1 LPESPR
7 SARSITQ
14 PPGKCSPIRAAAAQ
28 PCCCGHRRSVRD
40 SAAAILLLLNS
51 RGHLVSGAE
60 SDATAEQLELFDT
73 IDEAAARDVLR
84 LWQAHPAYRASVAR
98 ISTRARPSAEAA

>member
-1 LPESPR
+1 LLL
-7 SARSITQ
+7 
-14 PPGKCSPIRAAAAQ
+14 RAA
-28 PCCCGHRRSVRD
+28 GLGRD